1 MDQILLKGDLPELS
15 LSTRVEKEDLMCPSN
30 GLNNSKLKKASAGTS
45 DVLSGKTFYAGDK
58 NLKTGSFNLGA
69 ANAGTSD
76 VLSGKTFYAGDK
88 SLKTGTFNLGSAN
101 ANPWEVLE
109 GKTFYSNNNKSLQY
123 GTVKN
128 AKNASSIR
136 LDSQNDIPL
145 FYGINSGFHQNTD
158 GGYRFCIW
166 TNMNN
171 GRVYVDGSN
180 TWICVSTD
188 YLEDKSG
195 WQYVIAPGG
204 SVTIPKG
211 YHDGTHS
218 VYSKRAMLAA
228 WKISWGPDV
237 NRTEDVNVGKNIEWM
252 PTGDIFRLDYMG
264 TYLKVNRYS
273 GTVFNYTVLGSSM
286 TGSVLVPYLY
296 YE

>member
-69 ANAGTSD
+69 ANA
-76 VLSGKTFYAGDK
+76 
-88 SLKTGTFNLGSAN
+88 
-101 ANPWEVLE
+101 NPWEVLE

-166 TNMNN
+166 TNMNS

-195 WQYVIAPGG
+195 WQYVIPPGG

-211 YHDGTHS
+211 YHDRTHS
-218 VYSKRAMLAA
+218 VYAES
-228 WKISWGPDV
+228 
-237 NRTEDVNVGKNIEWM
+237 TQQHVGVETFSA
-252 PTGDIFRLDYMG
+252 TGDYDGTKSFAAKGQVICAGASRFDGAYIQITWSGSTIYAAPTANNGSHGIFQI
-264 TYLKVNRYS
+264 TYA
-273 GTVFNYTVLGSSM
+273 
-286 TGSVLVPYLY
+286 Y
-296 YE
+296 YK